1 MSGTI
6 TPSPAAGYSTALFS
20 DAEKADI
27 RRFCG
32 YPAYGGTPSGFQS
45 WRYFQ
50 VYGLLEFRLN
60 NLAPAEFQ
68 IVRYYVSTLYGL
80 ESAVPGASGN
90 LDTDQ
95 AAVWTHNKD
104 EVRDRARLFDNWRRR
119 LCGFLGI
126 PPGPDLASGNTIGL
140 IV

>member
-50 VYGLLEFRLN
+50 VYGLLEFRLS
-60 NLAPAEFQ
+60 NLAPAESQ
-68 IVRYYVSTLYGL
+68 TVRYYISTLYGL

-95 AAVWTHNKD
+95 AAVWKHNKD
-104 EVRDRARLFDNWRRR
+104 EVRDRAGLFDNWRRR
-119 LCGFLGI
+119 LCGFLGL
-126 PPGPDLASGNTIGL
+126 PPGPDLASSNTIGL

>member
-1 MSGTI
+1 L
-6 TPSPAAGYSTALFS
+6 TALS
-20 DAEKADI
+20 EAEKVDI

-32 YPAYGGTPSGFQS
+32 YPPYGAAPAGMQS

-60 NLAPAEFQ
+60 NISTSEILIAR
-68 IVRYYVSTLYGL
+68 RYLGTLVSL
-80 ESAVPGASGN
+80 ELAVPAASDN

-95 AAVWTHNKD
+95 ASMWTRNKD
-104 EVRDRARLFDNWRRR
+104 ELTDRIHLLDEWRRR
-119 LCGFLGI
+119 LCGFLGVAA
-126 PPGPDLASGNTIGL
+126 GPALSRGSATL